1 MVNDQMVNG
10 MIDTHCHIDEE
21 AFEPDREEVIARQ
34 QQSGVQAMIVPG
46 VNVASINSVME
57 LCHAHPGYCYPALGL
72 HPEDVKAD
80 WREQLATVEA
90 AIRAHRDELVA
101 IGEIGLDYYWDKT
114 FKEEQKEVL
123 RRQLL
128 LARELNLPVI
138 LHNREATEDILSI
151 VNTIANDQ
159 SPITNHQSPITND
172 QSPMTNDQS
181 PITNHQL
188 RGVFHCYS
196 GSKETAEIILK
207 MGFYLGIGGVLTFK
221 NSKLS
226 ETLREL
232 NQSEIKNQQSE
243 ILNRLLLE
251 TDAPYMAPTPHRGE
265 RNESRFMALVAERL
279 AQVLNVSVDEI
290 IEATSAN
297 ARQLFGIK

>member
-72 HPEDVKAD
+72 HPEDVKDD
-80 WREQLATVEA
+80 WREQLAAVEA

-128 LARELNLPVI
+128 LARELNLPII

-159 SPITNHQSPITND
+159 SP
-172 QSPMTNDQS
+172 MTNDQS
-181 PITNHQL
+181 PITNNQL

-232 NQSEIKNQQSE
+232 NQSEI
-243 ILNRLLLE
+243 LNRLLLE
-251 TDAPYMAPTPHRGE
+251 KDAPYMAPTPHRGE

>member
-57 LCHAHPGYCYPALGL
+57 VCHAHPGYCYPALGL
-72 HPEDVKAD
+72 HPEDVKDD

-151 VNTIANDQ
+151 VNTI
-159 SPITNHQSPITND
+159 
-172 QSPMTNDQS
+172 TNDQS

>member
-1 MVNDQMVNG
+1 

-34 QQSGVQAMIVPG
+34 QQSGVQAMVVPG
-46 VNVASINSVME
+46 VNVASIETVLNV
-57 LCHAHPGYCYPALGL
+57 CHAHPGFCYPALGL
-72 HPEDVKAD
+72 HPEDVKSN
-80 WREQLATVEA
+80 WREQLTAIEA
-90 AIRAHRDELVA
+90 AIRAHREELVA

-138 LHNREATEDILSI
+138 LHNREATEDILTI
-151 VNTIANDQ
+151 VKEVSSCQ
-159 SPITNHQSPITND
+159 SPITNYQSP
-172 QSPMTNDQS
+172 
-181 PITNHQL
+181 L

-221 NSKLS
+221 NSKLG
-226 ETLREL
+226 ETLKEL
-232 NQSEIKNQQSE
+232 NQSSITSHQLP
-243 ILNRLLLE
+243 ITNRLLLE
-251 TDAPYMAPTPHRGE
+251 TDAPYMAPVPHRGE
-265 RNESRFMALVAERL
+265 RNESRFMAQVAERL
-279 AQVLNVSVDEI
+279 AQVLNTSVEEI
-290 IEATSAN
+290 IEVTSAN

>member
-1 MVNDQMVNG
+1 

-101 IGEIGLDYYWDKT
+101 VGEIGLDYYWDKT
-114 FKEEQKEVL
+114 YKEEQKEVL

-159 SPITNHQSPITND
+159 SPIANDQSPITND
-172 QSPMTNDQS
+172 QSP
-181 PITNHQL
+181 ITNNQL

-226 ETLREL
+226 ETLKEL
-232 NQSEIKNQQSE
+232 NQSSITNHQLP
-243 ILNRLLLE
+243 ITNRLLLE

-279 AQVLNVSVDEI
+279 VQVLNVSVDEI

>member
-1 MVNDQMVNG
+1 

-114 FKEEQKEVL
+114 YKEEQKEVL

-159 SPITNHQSPITND
+159 SPITN
-172 QSPMTNDQS
+172 DQS
-181 PITNHQL
+181 PITNNQL

-226 ETLREL
+226 ETLKEL
-232 NQSEIKNQQSE
+232 NQSSITNHQLP
-243 ILNRLLLE
+243 ITNRLLLE

>member
-1 MVNDQMVNG
+1 

-57 LCHAHPGYCYPALGL
+57 VCNAHPGYCYPALGL

-138 LHNREATEDILSI
+138 LHNREATEDILTI
-151 VNTIANDQ
+151 VKEVGG
-159 SPITNHQSPITND
+159 
-172 QSPMTNDQS
+172 
-181 PITNHQL
+181 

-232 NQSEIKNQQSE
+232 NQSEIKIQQSE

-279 AQVLNVSVDEI
+279 AQVINVSVDEI

>member
-159 SPITNHQSPITND
+159 SPMTNDQSPITND
-172 QSPMTNDQS
+172 QSP
-181 PITNHQL
+181 ITNNQL

-226 ETLREL
+226 ETLKEL
-232 NQSEIKNQQSE
+232 NQSSITNHQLP
-243 ILNRLLLE
+243 ITNRLLLE

>member
-1 MVNDQMVNG
+1 

-57 LCHAHPGYCYPALGL
+57 VCHAHPGYCYPALGL

-123 RRQLL
+123 RSQLL

-138 LHNREATEDILSI
+138 LHNREATEDILTI
-151 VNTIANDQ
+151 VKEVGG
-159 SPITNHQSPITND
+159 
-172 QSPMTNDQS
+172 
-181 PITNHQL
+181 

-221 NSKLS
+221 NSKLG
-226 ETLREL
+226 ETLREISITNHQL
-232 NQSEIKNQQSE
+232 PIT
-243 ILNRLLLE
+243 NRLLLE

-265 RNESRFMALVAERL
+265 RNESRWMIHVAERL
-279 AQVLNVSVDEI
+279 AQVYNCSIEHI
-290 IEATSAN
+290 IEVTSAN
-297 ARQLFGIK
+297 ARSLFGIK